1 MDEPTLQGRHCKCL
15 LRCGGSRQSVNSRV
29 ESCAAGFGFQ
39 VGLYCG
45 GGRTFLEGD
54 FAMVVSEL
62 EQKLEDRDYRV
73 QRLRIETLRRMGYG
87 VRTAILLAVHGDL
100 DFALAE
106 KLRTLGCPEETALR
120 ILL

>member
-1 MDEPTLQGRHCKCL
+1 VEAEPFSQ
-15 LRCGGSRQSVNSRV
+15 
-29 ESCAAGFGFQ
+29 
-39 VGLYCG
+39 
-45 GGRTFLEGD
+45 GD

-62 EQKLEDRDYRV
+62 EQQLEDRDYRV